1 MRIRHY
7 IAMGAIC
14 ALLASTVVAETYTI
28 PVEKV
33 DAKKVYWGSASSFQK
48 PAKVNYERV
57 VKATPEY
64 LSIKKNKIEQ
74 NTAKYWILVSQASN
88 HAVRLIA
95 EAAKDGSYD
104 FIAAA
109 SYLGTLQPPIPADDI
124 TDLVLKKMDQTN

>member
-1 MRIRHY
+1 MKIRHY
-7 IAMGAIC
+7 IVVGGIWM
-14 ALLASTVVAETYTI
+14 LLVSTVVAETYTI

-48 PAKVNYERV
+48 PAKVDYERV

-64 LSIKKNKIEQ
+64 VSIKKNKIEQ
-74 NTAKYWILVSQASN
+74 NSAKYWILVSKASN

-104 FIAAA
+104 FIAAS
-109 SYLGTLQPPIPADDI
+109 SYLGNLQPPIPADDI
-124 TDLVLKKMDQTN
+124 TDLVLKKMEQTN